1 MFFKAYPCALV
12 NDRHRKSVFGE
23 IGNTIMGLL
32 CDVRN
37 FHYTIP
43 QIDGIRIQV
52 EETSVKILIPE
63 CQYEL
68 IIKSLLTSNE
78 YVLSIAQLQV
88 DETCSSYMTAI
99 ENSNLGTYT
108 NKKVT
113 SRIEQ
118 NSNTGAAFIV
128 FNGALKPNL
137 TMNAKYSIIED
148 GK

>member
-1 MFFKAYPCALV
+1 
-12 NDRHRKSVFGE
+12 
-23 IGNTIMGLL
+23 MGLL

-37 FHYTIP
+37 FQYTIP

-52 EETSVKILIPE
+52 EEASVKILIPE

-78 YVLSIAQLQV
+78 YVFSIAQLQV

-108 NKKVT
+108 NKKA
-113 SRIEQ
+113 SSKIEQ
-118 NSNTGAAFIV
+118 NSNTGAAFVV

-137 TMNAKYSIIED
+137 TMNAKHSIIED
-148 GK
+148 GKQF